1 MKTMLSFR
9 KLTVFALS
17 LLLFTNL
24 PVGFGKNALKK
35 KYRITAI
42 ATDANLA
49 LTSMYN
55 QLSLD
60 SLGLSREAFMAAI
73 SGFQKLKGERRLLQD
88 DIITIIDFS
97 LSSTKK
103 RMFVVDF
110 ISQKL
115 LFNTYVAHGVN
126 SGKEFANRFS
136 NIPSSL
142 QSSLG
147 FYETTHTYEGKHGY
161 SLQLNGLEKG
171 INDNVDKRA
180 IVIHGAPY
188 VSEGFIRQQGFLGRS
203 WGCPAIPE
211 KYVKP
216 IIDRI
221 KQGSCLFIYA
231 NDRKYLHQSKLM
243 EG

>member
-1 MKTMLSFR
+1 MKNTFSLR
-9 KLTVFALS
+9 KLTLFAFF
-17 LLLFTNL
+17 LLLIINL
-24 PVGFGKNALKK
+24 PVGFGKTAFKK
-35 KYRITAI
+35 SWKLSNFPSNTTAS
-42 ATDANLA
+42 LA
-49 LTSMYN
+49 SLYQ

-60 SLGLSREAFMAAI
+60 SLGLSNNAFMAAI
-73 SGFQKLKGERRLLQD
+73 NGFQKLKNDGRLLQD
-88 DIITIIDFS
+88 DVITIIDFS
-97 LSSTKK
+97 LSSTQK
-103 RMFVVDF
+103 RLFVIDF
-110 ISQKL
+110 IRQKL
-115 LFNTYVAHGVN
+115 LFNTYVAHGIN
-126 SGKEFANRFS
+126 SGKEFAENFS

-171 INDNVDKRA
+171 INDNADKRS
-180 IVIHGAPY
+180 IVVHGAAY

-211 KYVKP
+211 KYSKL

-221 KQGSCLFIYA
+221 KQGSCMFIYA
-231 NDRKYLHQSKLM
+231 NDRKYLSHSKLI